1 MSVLLLFLL
10 MLIVIAL
17 IVGFNGYEEIDIEIG
32 IKQWNSLY
40 FQFGISFV
48 EHTLSDGNIEQ
59 ELSLNLFFLSV
70 NIIFYKIRA

>member
-1 MSVLLLFLL
+1 MSVFLLFLL

-17 IVGFNGYEEIDIEIG
+17 IVGLNGYEEIEFQIG
-32 IKQWNSLY
+32 VKEWNSLY

-59 ELSLNLFFLSV
+59 ELSLNLFFLNI

>member
-1 MSVLLLFLL
+1 MSVFLLFLL

-32 IKQWNSLY
+32 IKQWDSLY